1 MKGGPG
7 RWARA
12 QAPRVPGRSDPA
24 QVGGGEA
31 LRLGAVRMWGPRGPK
46 LAALGPCPCFSQRD
60 AGGDHSP
67 HTRLLSPSEKTRIQ
81 RAPTSS
87 ECDSPSPLGVPLK
100 CPEDTTFAVVC
111 VSRAQ
116 VPGNGPGVARQ
127 QAATCPV
134 DVSTRQP
141 RPDLHPGDSVSR
153 CSSDSVLRPRSPE
166 GPPLSEE
173 GAQLCA

>member
-1 MKGGPG
+1 MRHCIWVRSECGGPAG
-7 RWARA
+7 PSWPHL
-12 QAPRVPGRSDPA
+12 APVPAS
-24 QVGGGEA
+24 
-31 LRLGAVRMWGPRGPK
+31 PRGT
-46 LAALGPCPCFSQRD
+46 LAVTT
-60 AGGDHSP
+60 H
-67 HTRLLSPSEKTRIQ
+67 HTRLLSPSKKTRIQ

-127 QAATCPV
+127 QAAACPV